1 VSAPADVRTPAPAAR
16 KRVALVIGAGSV
28 KCAAALGLWKVLRRE
43 GIEIDMVV
51 GCSGGSLY
59 AASMALGYDVDECE
73 ELTLRMWNRKVT
85 ARRDYG
91 SMLGAFL
98 PKLFKFRGH
107 FGMIHDEPLM
117 RALTA
122 PFGDRTFADTRMP
135 LYIVATELASGQQ
148 ATLSEGRIRDA
159 VRASIAIP
167 YIWAPWEV
175 GGKLMLD
182 GCLSDPLPVD
192 VAIKEGADVILAM
205 GFESPYPR
213 KIRSATSY
221 AFHVNSIYTNNLF
234 RANYSFHNLAH
245 HAEILPI
252 IPDFGEP
259 VNLFDTHKFKHVID
273 CGARAAEEQVPYL
286 RQLLHE
292 MAPVMPTA
300 APHVSMP
307 IAPPDGASASAQM
320 Q

>member
-1 VSAPADVRTPAPAAR
+1 VSAVNG

-43 GIEIDMVV
+43 GIAIDMVV

-59 AASMALGYDVDECE
+59 AAFMALGYDADDCE
-73 ELTLRMWNRKVT
+73 AMTIALWNRDVT
-85 ARRDYG
+85 KRRDFR

-107 FGMIHDEPLM
+107 FAMVHGEPVLA
-117 RALTA
+117 ALKRG
-122 PFGDRTFADTRMP
+122 FGDKTFADTVLP
-135 LYIVATELASGQQ
+135 LYIAATELATGQQ
-148 ATLSEGRIRDA
+148 ATLSRGSIVDA

-167 YIWAPWEV
+167 YIWSPWEV
-175 GGKLMLD
+175 DGKLMLD
-182 GCLSDPLPVD
+182 GCLSAPLPVD

-213 KIRSATSY
+213 RIRSATSY

-252 IPDFGEP
+252 VPEFGEP
-259 VNLFDTHKFKHVID
+259 VNLFDTHKFKHVIA
-273 CGARAAEEQVPYL
+273 CGARAAEEQLPYL
-286 RQLLHE
+286 RQLLA
-292 MAPVMPTA
+292 MPDAPSTISEA
-300 APHVSMP
+300 ESAP
-307 IAPPDGASASAQM
+307 A
-320 Q
+320 

>member
-1 VSAPADVRTPAPAAR
+1 MTTGK

-43 GIEIDMVV
+43 GIDLDMVV

-59 AASMALGYDVDECE
+59 AASMALGWDADECE
-73 ELTLRMWNRKVT
+73 RMTLEMWNRKVT
-85 ARRDYG
+85 QRRDYA

-98 PKLFKFRGH
+98 PKLFKFKGY
-107 FGMIHDEPLM
+107 FGMVDGEPLL
-117 RALTA
+117 RTLQK
-122 PFGDRTFADTRMP
+122 PFGEKTFADTVMP
-135 LYIVATELASGQQ
+135 LYIVATELLTGQQ
-148 ATLSEGRIRDA
+148 ATLSSGRILDA

-175 GGKLMLD
+175 DGKLMLD
-182 GCLSDPLPVD
+182 GCLSAPLPVD

-213 KIRSATSY
+213 RIRSATSY

-252 IPDFGEP
+252 VPEFGEP
-259 VNLFDTHKFKHVID
+259 VNLFDTHKFGHVIE
-273 CGARAAEEQVPYL
+273 CGVKAAEAQLPYL
-286 RQLLHE
+286 RQLL
-292 MAPVMPTA
+292 AMPA
-300 APHVSMP
+300 AGVP
-307 IAPPDGASASAQM
+307 ASSAGEAQPR
-320 Q
+320 

>member
-1 VSAPADVRTPAPAAR
+1 MTGER

-28 KCAAALGLWKVLRRE
+28 KCAAALGLWKVLKRE
-43 GIEIDMVV
+43 GIDLDMVV

-59 AASMALGYDVDECE
+59 AALMALGFDVDECE
-73 ELTLRMWNRKVT
+73 AMTIAMWNRKVT
-85 ARRDYG
+85 ERRDYR

-107 FGMIHDEPLM
+107 FGMVDGEPLL
-117 RALTA
+117 RALQK
-122 PFGDRTFADTRMP
+122 PFGGRTFADTIMP
-135 LYIVATELASGQQ
+135 LYVVATELATGQE
-148 ATLSEGRIRDA
+148 ATLSEGPIIDA
-159 VRASIAIP
+159 IRASIAIP

-175 GGKLMLD
+175 NGKLMLD
-182 GCLSDPLPVD
+182 GCLSAPLPVD

-213 KIRSATSY
+213 RIRSATSY

-252 IPDFGEP
+252 VPEFGEP
-259 VNLFDTHKFKHVID
+259 VNLFDTHKFAHVIA
-273 CGARAAEEQVPYL
+273 CGERAAEEQMPYL
-286 RQLLHE
+286 RQLLGLGE
-292 MAPVMPTA
+292 RPA
-300 APHVSMP
+300 APP
-307 IAPPDGASASAQM
+307 T
-320 Q
+320 